1 MDIVCH
7 IFEFK
12 LHLTQCL
19 EMFWF
24 RCDLNT
30 IMRGLLSPN
39 DMKEA
44 MDRASTKKVFVAR
57 HILCDIFP
65 QAEDFKYLQAKSDFL
80 GSMMGRGVIL
90 LSLSMIKYSWYI
102 VMKTNF
108 ENARPAISSRALAS
122 SQAGEEEGDKGEEEE
137 APGEE
142 TAVGGD
148 P

>member
-1 MDIVCH
+1 
-7 IFEFK
+7 
-12 LHLTQCL
+12 
-19 EMFWF
+19 MFSNF
-24 RCDLNT
+24 SQVRPQISPRCDLNT

-44 MDRASTKKVFVAR
+44 MDRASTKKVFLLSAFLLRYYTYVS
-57 HILCDIFP
+57 

-108 ENARPAISSRALAS
+108 ENARPVLSSRALAA
-122 SQAGEEEGDKGEEEE
+122 SQEPEEEVAEEEEEE
-137 APGEE
+137 ADAEE
-142 TAVGGD
+142 TGAGE